1 MPPMIC
7 SDDEVDRLLRSV
19 DPVNRGALEVDTVAD
34 ARNAL
39 RDVVARE
46 ALVGHPRD
54 GWHRGRSRV
63 RLRGRGRRRFA
74 VVAASVAGL
83 TAAFFAA
90 NALLPQQQRGSG
102 ERSFGPAPASATVVL
117 ERAAY
122 TARRQP
128 AVSLTAHQYEYL
140 KTLNGLTSSGGSSD
154 SAGHRF
160 GVRFWQTN
168 TTQLWLKR
176 SGEKRVRLTDL
187 RERFFAARDALIA
200 RAHGMTLAQLDHVAS
215 DQGSD
220 VIWPPNPYVHGLGGG
235 GGFFGPALP
244 TGPAALLR
252 AIKEE
257 VRTINTPPTP
267 SHAINSTP
275 TPAGVFS
282 LITGRLLIDATSPT
296 LRSALFSVVAHLPGV
311 RLLGQRRDEIG
322 RRGIAVMGPGASYTG
337 QVMIFDPNTSRVL
350 ETELIYPKRAGS
362 GTPGAPSFPAG
373 TPNSYTVYLSQA
385 IVNSIEDLPNGQ
397 MVSDRDAQKVIYE
410 KRR

>member
-1 MPPMIC
+1 MPRMIC

-19 DPVNRGALEVDTVAD
+19 DPVDREALELDTVAD

-39 RDVVARE
+39 RDVVANE
-46 ALVGHPRD
+46 AKVAYPSA
-54 GWHRGRSRV
+54 GWRRGRSRV

-74 VVAASVAGL
+74 VLAASVAVL
-83 TAAFFAA
+83 AAAVFAA
-90 NALLPQQQRGSG
+90 NALLPQHQRGSG
-102 ERSFGPAPASATVVL
+102 QRSFGPTPASAAVVL

-122 TARRQP
+122 MARRQP
-128 AVSLTAHQYEYL
+128 AVSLTAHQYEYV

-160 GVRFWQTN
+160 GVRFWETN

-176 SGEKRVRLTDL
+176 SGEKRVLVTDL

-200 RAHGMTLAQLDHVAS
+200 RGHGMTLAQLDHVAS
-215 DQGSD
+215 NQGSD
-220 VIWPPNPYVHGLGGG
+220 LIWPPNPYVHGLGGG

-244 TGPAALLR
+244 TAPAALLR

-257 VRTINTPPTP
+257 VPEEVRGVTNGPPG
-267 SHAINSTP
+267 
-275 TPAGVFS
+275 PAEVFD

-296 LRSALFSVVAHLPGV
+296 LRSALFSLVAHLPGV
-311 RLLGQRRDEIG
+311 RLLGQRSDEIG
-322 RRGIAVMGPGASYTG
+322 RRGIAVMGPGAGYTG
-337 QVMIFDPNTSRVL
+337 NVMIFDSNTSRVL
-350 ETELIYPKRAGS
+350 ETEVVYPKRAGS
-362 GTPGAPSFPAG
+362 GTPGAPPFPAG

-397 MVSDRDAQKVIYE
+397 VVSDRDAQKVIYE

>member
-19 DPVNRGALEVDTVAD
+19 DPVDRGALELDSVAD

-39 RDVVARE
+39 RDVIARE
-46 ALVGHPRD
+46 ALVGHAHD
-54 GWHRGRSRV
+54 GWHRGGSRV
-63 RLRGRGRRRFA
+63 RPWGRGRRRFA
-74 VVAASVAGL
+74 VLVASVTGL
-83 TAAFFAA
+83 AAAVFAA
-90 NALLPQQQRGSG
+90 NGLLPQQQRGNE
-102 ERSFGPAPASATVVL
+102 ERSLGPAPASAAVVL

-154 SAGHRF
+154 SAGHLF

-168 TTQLWLKR
+168 TTQTWLKR
-176 SGEKRVRLTDL
+176 SGERRVRLTDL
-187 RERFFAARDALIA
+187 RERFFAVQDALIA
-200 RAHGMTLAQLDHVAS
+200 RAHGMTLAQLDDVAS
-215 DQGSD
+215 NQGSD

-244 TGPAALLR
+244 TAPAALLR
-252 AIKEE
+252 AIEQE
-257 VRTINTPPTP
+257 VRATNAPPTP
-267 SHAINSTP
+267 ANE
-275 TPAGVFS
+275 FS

-311 RLLGQRRDEIG
+311 RLLGQRSDEIG
-322 RRGIAVMGPGASYTG
+322 RRGVAVMAPGASYTG

-350 ETELIYPKRAGS
+350 ETELIYLRRAGS

-385 IVNSIEDLPNGQ
+385 IVNSIEDLPNGGR
-397 MVSDRDAQKVIYE
+397 VSDRDAQKVIYE

>member
-19 DPVNRGALEVDTVAD
+19 DPVNRGALELDTVAD

-46 ALVGHPRD
+46 ALVRHPRD

-74 VVAASVAGL
+74 VLAASVAGI
-83 TAAFFAA
+83 AAAVFAA

-102 ERSFGPAPASATVVL
+102 ERSFGPAPASAAVVL

-128 AVSLTAHQYEYL
+128 AASLSAHQYEYV

-154 SAGHRF
+154 GAGRRF

-200 RAHGMTLAQLDHVAS
+200 RTHGMTLAQLDHVAS

-235 GGFFGPALP
+235 GGVFGPALP

-257 VRTINTPPTP
+257 VREEVRGTHTPPT
-267 SHAINSTP
+267 A
-275 TPAGVFS
+275 AEVFS

-311 RLLGQRRDEIG
+311 RLLGQRSDEIG
-322 RRGIAVMGPGASYTG
+322 RRGVAVMGPGASYTG
-337 QVMIFDPNTSRVL
+337 DVMIFDPNTSRVL
-350 ETELIYPKRAGS
+350 ETELIYIKRAGS

-373 TPNSYTVYLSQA
+373 TPNSYSVYLSQA
-385 IVNSIEDLPNGQ
+385 IVNSIEDLPNGRTI
-397 MVSDRDAQKVIYE
+397 SDRDAQKVIYE
-410 KRR
+410 KGR

>member
-19 DPVNRGALEVDTVAD
+19 DPVARGALELDSVAD

-39 RDVVARE
+39 RDVVAYE
-46 ALVGHPRD
+46 TLVGDAND
-54 GWHRGRSRV
+54 GWHRGRWRV
-63 RLRGRGRRRFA
+63 RPQDRGRRRFA
-74 VVAASVAGL
+74 VLAASV
-83 TAAFFAA
+83 TAFAAAVFAA
-90 NALLPQQQRGSG
+90 NALLPQQQRRSG
-102 ERSFGPAPASATVVL
+102 ERSFGPAPASAAVVL

-122 TARRQP
+122 TARRQR

-168 TTQLWLKR
+168 TTQMWLNR
-176 SGEKRVRLTDL
+176 RGERRVRATDL
-187 RERFFAARDALIA
+187 RERFFAVQDALIA
-200 RAHGMTLAQLDHVAS
+200 RAHGMTLAQLDHVVS
-215 DQGSD
+215 NQGSD

-235 GGFFGPALP
+235 GFFGPALP
-244 TGPAALLR
+244 TGPAALLH

-257 VRTINTPPTP
+257 VREADSGIHTPPTP
-267 SHAINSTP
+267 AD
-275 TPAGVFS
+275 VFS

-311 RLLGQRRDEIG
+311 RLLGQRSDEIG
-322 RRGIAVMGPGASYTG
+322 RRGIAVLGPGAGYTR
-337 QVMIFDPNTSRVL
+337 QVMIFDPNTSKVL
-350 ETELIYPKRAGS
+350 ETELIYPRRAGS

-373 TPNSYTVYLSQA
+373 TPYSFTVYLSQA
-385 IVNSIEDLPNGQ
+385 IVNSIEDLPNGGR
-397 MVSDRDAQKVIYE
+397 VSDRDAQKVIYE